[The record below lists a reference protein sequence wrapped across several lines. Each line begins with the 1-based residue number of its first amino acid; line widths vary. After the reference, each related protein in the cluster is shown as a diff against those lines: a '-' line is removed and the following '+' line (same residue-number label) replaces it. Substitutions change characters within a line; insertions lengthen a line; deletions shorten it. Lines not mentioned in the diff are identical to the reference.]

1 MTGARRVGGAE
12 LAELLEQRLWESGQA
27 PEARV
32 TVAELHRVLLPY
44 GLCRDVLGY
53 ATKAEY
59 DLALLGLLRKDGRV
73 EIVEDR
79 FSEAVKRELGTP
91 EPGLAFLRDFAA
103 SEVRLRFPAGSAPG
117 GPGPAGGAGG
127 SSGGGDG
134 SGGGGDGSGGRG
146 GGGSRGPSGSPAVAP
161 EAAEPSTA
169 PEREPAEPST
179 APDEEAAAR
188 TDAWLA
194 DLEQGVACRG
204 CGEPLPD
211 RPGLSFCPH
220 CGADQRVR
228 RCETCGEELEVAWS
242 FCPRCG
248 APAAQA

>member
-1 MTGARRVGGAE
+1 MTGAGRVGGAA

-73 EIVEDR
+73 EIVENR
-79 FSEAVKRELGTP
+79 FSEAVERELGAP
-91 EPGLAFLRDFAA
+91 EPGLGFLRDFAA
-103 SEVRLRFPAGSAPG
+103 SEVRLRFPV
-117 GPGPAGGAGG
+117 AGGLR
-127 SSGGGDG
+127 GD
-134 SGGGGDGSGGRG
+134 
-146 GGGSRGPSGSPAVAP
+146 V
-161 EAAEPSTA
+161 AEPEDTELDAESDA
-169 PEREPAEPST
+169 EPDVAESDAEPA
-179 APDEEAAAR
+179 DVAR

-194 DLEQGVACRG
+194 ELEEAGGVEPERPAPAGTAGPCRG
-204 CGEPLPD
+204 CGEALPD
-211 RPGLSFCPH
+211 RPGFSFCPH
-220 CGADQRVR
+220 CGADQRIR
-228 RCETCGEELEVAWS
+228 RCETCGEELERGWA

-248 APAAQA
+248 AAAAEA

>member
-73 EIVEDR
+73 EIVENR
-79 FSEAVKRELGTP
+79 FSEAVERELGAP
-91 EPGLAFLRDFAA
+91 EPGLGFLRDFAA
-103 SEVRLRFPAGSAPG
+103 SEVRLRFPAAG
-117 GPGPAGGAGG
+117 GRRGDVAEPEDAEPEDAEPDAEPAG
-127 SSGGGDG
+127 
-134 SGGGGDGSGGRG
+134 
-146 GGGSRGPSGSPAVAP
+146 
-161 EAAEPSTA
+161 
-169 PEREPAEPST
+169 
-179 APDEEAAAR
+179 AAR

-194 DLEQGVACRG
+194 ELEEASGAEPERPAPAGTAGPCRG

-211 RPGLSFCPH
+211 RAGLSFCPH
-220 CGADQRVR
+220 CGADQRIR
-228 RCETCGEELEVAWS
+228 RCETCGEELERGWA

-248 APAAQA
+248 AAATEA